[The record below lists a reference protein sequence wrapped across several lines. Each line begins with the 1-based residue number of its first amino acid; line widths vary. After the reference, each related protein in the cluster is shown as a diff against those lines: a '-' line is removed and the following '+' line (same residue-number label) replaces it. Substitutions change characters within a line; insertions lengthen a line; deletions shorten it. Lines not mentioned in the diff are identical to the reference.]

1 MEQKQNSTG
10 EGENL
15 RCGVST
21 VGVRSGPMGWSQDP
35 QHEDRPCMG
44 PRVVAL
50 WDTAAC
56 PGHKGAVW
64 GLCGVC
70 VGAVWGL
77 CGRRAPCLAVT
88 CTICRRKRCLS
99 QPTACT
105 ECRSGTGFLQHP
117 TVLMGPAQGDTAVPM
132 GGGGCGLGSPA
143 SVDWGWGRGMHPEPG
158 HGMGRCVPIT
168 PQKGRAPHGPP
179 GAQTGLSAADPHPTD
194 PPGSRQGCP
203 IG

>member
-21 VGVRSGPMGWSQDP
+21 VGVRSGPTGWSQDP

-64 GLCGVC
+64 GLCGGC
-70 VGAVWGL
+70 VGAVWAL
-77 CGRRAPCLAVT
+77 CPMPCCHMHHLSEEAMPVPAHSLHRMQKWHRVLAT
-88 CTICRRKRCLS
+88 PHS
-99 QPTACT
+99 AY
-105 ECRSGTGFLQHP
+105 G
-117 TVLMGPAQGDTAVPM
+117 
-132 GGGGCGLGSPA
+132 A
-143 SVDWGWGRGMHPEPG
+143 SAG
-158 HGMGRCVPIT
+158 
-168 PQKGRAPHGPP
+168 
-179 GAQTGLSAADPHPTD
+179 
-194 PPGSRQGCP
+194 
-203 IG
+203 